1 MKSPEENGLRAPV
14 TEAEKTLLLVASLPA
29 PEGLVDRVQ
38 EELRAAPRGH
48 LLQWPNALLPGAW
61 GLSPALRGAAAAAI
75 VCIVAGGGWRIYSHV
90 QTPAA
95 PTANVVVMPARVG
108 IKGGFSNAGAM
119 RTPDTLAK
127 PRADPRGY
135 AGGCLA
141 GAQPACQAPQA
152 SPPPHR
158 AAASRS
164 ATLAFYASR
173 AIALNSMPSSASTTA
188 PQNAGTIP

>member
-127 PRADPRGY
+127 PVLTHAVTP
-135 AGGCLA
+135 
-141 GAQPACQAPQA
+141 
-152 SPPPHR
+152 
-158 AAASRS
+158 AAASPEPNPPAKLHKLRHH
-164 ATLAFYASR
+164 
-173 AIALNSMPSSASTTA
+173 PTA
-188 PQNAGTIP
+188 PPQAVPPR